1 MSEIYTKETIQEV
14 LSNAV
19 PEGASLGVVLQGGL
33 MFVADCIHQMDPKTD
48 DTLRLA
54 KNFLESAFKMYQETY
69 NK

>member
-1 MSEIYTKETIQEV
+1 MSEIYTKENIQEI

-19 PEGASLGVVLQGGL
+19 PIGAHLGVVLQGGL
-33 MFVADCIHQMDPKTD
+33 MFIADCIHQIDPKTD

-54 KNFLESAFKMYQETY
+54 KNYLEAAFKVYQTS